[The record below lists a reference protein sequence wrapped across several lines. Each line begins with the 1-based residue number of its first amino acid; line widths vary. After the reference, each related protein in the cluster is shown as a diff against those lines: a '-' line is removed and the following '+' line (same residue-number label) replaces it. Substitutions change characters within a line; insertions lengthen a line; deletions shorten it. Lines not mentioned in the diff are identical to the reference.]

1 MNLIAVDAMGGDHA
15 PSSVIEGVI
24 LAKESGVNCVL
35 VGDKREIVY
44 LINDRDSIPV
54 YDYPEVIGMDEEPTR
69 SIRKKK
75 KSSIIGC
82 MNLLKNQEVSGVFSA
97 GSTGAAMVAAITV
110 LGKVKGISR
119 PAIAS
124 VLPGYKKNIVLLDSG
139 ANLEVKPQHLFEFAT
154 MGSNFARDSLGV
166 DKPRIGLLNNG
177 EESTKGRAV
186 EKKTYDLLSKSD
198 LNFIGN
204 VEGRDFSKDTA
215 DVFVTDGFTGN
226 MILKSMEGTAR
237 LQQELIRDS
246 LDRRLIKPVSYIVNR
261 SLKSVN
267 DRFNPDVQ
275 NGAFLLGVN
284 GPVTIAHGSSS
295 PTAIKNALIYMS
307 KNINNPI
314 K

>member
-1 MNLIAVDAMGGDHA
+1 MNLIAVDAMGGDQA

-44 LINDRDSIPV
+44 LINDRESIPV
-54 YDYPEVIGMDEEPTR
+54 FDYPEVIGMDEEPTR

-166 DKPRIGLLNNG
+166 D
-177 EESTKGRAV
+177 
-186 EKKTYDLLSKSD
+186 
-198 LNFIGN
+198 
-204 VEGRDFSKDTA
+204 
-215 DVFVTDGFTGN
+215 
-226 MILKSMEGTAR
+226 
-237 LQQELIRDS
+237 
-246 LDRRLIKPVSYIVNR
+246 
-261 SLKSVN
+261 
-267 DRFNPDVQ
+267 
-275 NGAFLLGVN
+275 
-284 GPVTIAHGSSS
+284 
-295 PTAIKNALIYMS
+295 
-307 KNINNPI
+307 
-314 K
+314 

>member
-1 MNLIAVDAMGGDHA
+1 MNLIAVDAMGGDQA

-35 VGDKREIVY
+35 VGDKREILY
-44 LINDRDSIPV
+44 LMNDRESIPV

-237 LQQELIRDS
+237 LQQELIHDS